1 MLVYQRVSGFMDAW
15 WGSHILLASFGYI
28 VLGCLRYPALFE
40 RMNSL
45 ADQIFSWY
53 SIGMFYGRRF
63 IRFTYYPSKD
73 LPEYEVR
80 PPSAGLVMET
90 CLGPSEGTLYIYK
103 NNVIINPNHW
113 VGDMFITFYNPNQV
127 SFWNMLGTAFWLG
140 LLKGF
145 APTARPA
152 HSHRRLRCWHSLA
165 VSGNKWYHDS
175 YIASICKCQPL
186 SKVHIDVELL
196 CIHAIT
202 TSLQSTYLNMLKQF
216 KTS

>member
-1 MLVYQRVSGFMDAW
+1 MIFYRDVLRETLYTIHLLPIQGFARIWSTTPKRWFSDGDMFGPI
-15 WGSHILLASFGYI
+15 WG
-28 VLGCLRYPALFE
+28 
-40 RMNSL
+40 NS
-45 ADQIFSWY
+45 I
-53 SIGMFYGRRF
+53 
-63 IRFTYYPSKD
+63 
-73 LPEYEVR
+73 
-80 PPSAGLVMET
+80 
-90 CLGPSEGTLYIYK
+90 YIYK